1 METNERKDELKIP
14 AIRGVGGG
22 ILRFI
27 DAATGLANW
36 REVDF
41 RPVET
46 PASETGVG
54 LEKID
59 HLAQTM
65 KYEEMLTWTL
75 FYISILELEKVSMVD
90 VIDPSGLVRSRA
102 IQNLAGN
109 LRVTLNGAEN
119 QNTLAGQFIDRTFG
133 ATVQHLASS
142 CQDLVATAEALVA
155 HGVEALV
162 ESPNY
167 YEDLG
172 ARFGLED
179 AFLARLHDARIL
191 YDEDTNG
198 RYFQL
203 YSRQR
208 SSEVFFEIVQR
219 EGGYDGYGAAN
230 APFRVSAQKRSL

>member
-1 METNERKDELKIP
+1 M
-14 AIRGVGGG
+14 GGG

-46 PASETGVG
+46 PASATGVG
-54 LEKID
+54 LETID

-75 FYISILELEKVSMVD
+75 FYTSILELEKVSMVD

-102 IQNLAGN
+102 IQNPAGD

-133 ATVQHLASS
+133 AAVQHLAYS
-142 CQDLVATAEALVA
+142 CQDIFATAEALVA
-155 HGVEALV
+155 HGFEPLV
-162 ESPNY
+162 VSPNY

-179 AFLARLHDARIL
+179 AFLARLYDARIL

>member
-1 METNERKDELKIP
+1 
-14 AIRGVGGG
+14 
-22 ILRFI
+22 
-27 DAATGLANW
+27 
-36 REVDF
+36 
-41 RPVET
+41 
-46 PASETGVG
+46 
-54 LEKID
+54 
-59 HLAQTM
+59 
-65 KYEEMLTWTL
+65 
-75 FYISILELEKVSMVD
+75 MVD

-102 IQNLAGN
+102 IQNPAGD

-119 QNTLAGQFIDRTFG
+119 QNTLAGQFIDLTFG
-133 ATVQHLASS
+133 ATVQHLAFS
-142 CQDLVATAEALVA
+142 CQDIFATAEALTA
-155 HGVEALV
+155 HGFEALV
-162 ESPNY
+162 VSPNY

-179 AFLARLHDARIL
+179 AFLARLHAARIL
-191 YDEDTNG
+191 YDEDTKG

>member
-1 METNERKDELKIP
+1 MYKR
-14 AIRGVGGG
+14 
-22 ILRFI
+22 
-27 DAATGLANW
+27 
-36 REVDF
+36 
-41 RPVET
+41 
-46 PASETGVG
+46 
-54 LEKID
+54 
-59 HLAQTM
+59 Q
-65 KYEEMLTWTL
+65 
-75 FYISILELEKVSMVD
+75 
-90 VIDPSGLVRSRA
+90 
-102 IQNLAGN
+102 
-109 LRVTLNGAEN
+109 
-119 QNTLAGQFIDRTFG
+119 FG
-133 ATVQHLASS
+133 ATVQHLAFS
-142 CQDLVATAEALVA
+142 CQDIFATAEALAA
-155 HGVEALV
+155 HGFEALV
-162 ESPNY
+162 VSPNY